1 MYTSRQID
9 QPSQLS
15 QLISAEATV
24 SSTHPQHY
32 CMPGSQTVFNSVAV
46 PPSPS
51 FSLSPEVQPIPP
63 HHSYPPSFLP
73 SGSPCLSDS
82 PHMIHYGISS
92 PIIGSYPE
100 SQSSPRVS
108 SRAGDSHVI
117 VHHWGPVQ
125 GISGSQIT
133 VKCDIETAF
142 LSRPG
147 RSVTTSAGGPGQM
160 TKTLRMVF
168 GSYPVLTKVEN
179 LKENTE
185 RNTCFLRVTVPDW
198 SLTGAVSDDTG
209 GSGIV
214 PVSLQI
220 LADDIN
226 ILETVPLGHFIY
238 TEGVTPKCNGDYLE
252 PAKHSSPIPAIQ
264 RRTASGPVSIPERQS
279 YSSPQYLMHS
289 RPPAIRHVSES
300 YVPSIH
306 KTYAQSSQTFQPSMP
321 LSNISNSTS
330 FRSQPNLMR
339 SSHVIGGAP
348 AQSTST
354 TLISSGHKAALS
366 ITGDLGT
373 VGKGWTTE
381 EWHTRRRLVQFW
393 RRQEGTT
400 IHTQFRVISQSEWSS
415 SQSSIVISCVFWE
428 EKNSCYITS
437 VDIIYLLEAL
447 VGTHFTVEEKNRIRR
462 NLEGFRPITVDK
474 SKPDTE
480 SFFAEI
486 MNLPNPRPRNIEKN
500 VKVYAW
506 DCLEAALQKIIG
518 KYSASFPTTH
528 SSSVRPIMT
537 PCPPSTSISM
547 PSTSFPTPSSL
558 PEVGSPLQ
566 SYNHLPNS
574 LFVTSARHT
583 HHGMPPPLTS
593 RSSDETF
600 YGIQQLNS
608 RQPQPSSTRTS
619 SSSSVTQITTPVQP
633 FFSGTTSSPRSMYSS
648 NVGGSTSHV
657 TQRDEKTDG
666 NADIGLY
673 FDMPPVYSQAVNA
686 TDNANLSFSGPIP
699 PSPSL
704 SEMYSAPF
712 HYPSPSSYVPFQPP
726 YTPSVAHVEQQQ
738 AAQYHGGLRQNHNA
752 RMVYSTYPDIQGQGH
767 GVIEAKIKSLHT
779 EF

>member
-1 MYTSRQID
+1 MLPELPQLSASIALVDCPTFFKTAMYSSRPID
-9 QPSQLS
+9 RPSQLS
-15 QLISAEATV
+15 QHISAEATV
-24 SSTHPQHY
+24 FSTHPQHY
-32 CMPGSQTVFNSVAV
+32 CMPGSQTVFSSVPV
-46 PPSPS
+46 PLSPS
-51 FSLSPEVQPIPP
+51 CSLSPEVQHIPA
-63 HHSYPPSFLP
+63 HHSYPPLFLP
-73 SGSPCLSDS
+73 PGSPCLSDS

-100 SQSSPRVS
+100 SQSSPRIS
-108 SRAGDSHVI
+108 SRAGDSHVT

-133 VKCDIETAF
+133 VKCDIEMAF
-142 LSRPG
+142 LSRPD
-147 RSVTTSAGGPGQM
+147 RSVTPSAGGPDQT

-179 LKENTE
+179 LKNAE

-198 SLTGAVSDDTG
+198 SLTGAVSDDTSG
-209 GSGIV
+209 GGV
-214 PVSLQI
+214 VQVSLQI
-220 LADDIN
+220 LADDTN
-226 ILETVPLGHFIY
+226 ILKTVPLGHFIY
-238 TEGVTPKCNGDYLE
+238 TEGVTPKCAGDYLE
-252 PAKHSSPIPAIQ
+252 SAKLSSPAPAIQ
-264 RRTASGPVSIPERQS
+264 RRTASGPVSISELQS

-289 RPPAIRHVSES
+289 RPPAVRHVSES

-306 KTYAQSSQTFQPSMP
+306 KTYAHSSQTFHSSIP
-321 LSNISNSTS
+321 LSKISNTTS

-339 SSHVIGGAP
+339 SSHVIGGVP
-348 AQSTST
+348 AQSTPTTQIST
-354 TLISSGHKAALS
+354 GHKAALS
-366 ITGDLGT
+366 ITGDLST

-447 VGTHFTVEEKNRIRR
+447 RASDLLRST
-462 NLEGFRPITVDK
+462 
-474 SKPDTE
+474 
-480 SFFAEI
+480 
-486 MNLPNPRPRNIEKN
+486 
-500 VKVYAW
+500 KVYAW

-537 PCPPSTSISM
+537 PCPSSTSISM
-547 PSTSFPTPSSL
+547 PSTGLSTPSSL
-558 PEVGSPLQ
+558 PEAGSPLK
-566 SYNHLPNS
+566 SYDHLPNS
-574 LFVTSARHT
+574 LFATSVRHT
-583 HHGMPPPLTS
+583 HHGMPPPLAF
-593 RSSDETF
+593 RSSNESF
-600 YGIQQLNS
+600 YGVQQLNS

-633 FFSGTTSSPRSMYSS
+633 FFSGTTSSPSSIYSS
-648 NVGGSTSHV
+648 NVGRSTSHV
-657 TQRDEKTDG
+657 TQRDEKSDG

-686 TDNANLSFSGPIP
+686 TDNANLSLSGPIP

-704 SEMYSAPF
+704 SEMYSAPL
-712 HYPSPSSYVPFQPP
+712 HYPSPSSYVQFQPP
-726 YTPSVAHVEQQQ
+726 YTPPVAHVEQQQ
-738 AAQYHGGLRQNHNA
+738 AAQYRESLRQNHDA

-767 GVIEAKIKSLHT
+767 GDIEAKIKSLHT

>member
-1 MYTSRQID
+1 MYSSRQID

-15 QLISAEATV
+15 QHVSAEATV
-24 SSTHPQHY
+24 FSTHPQHY

-51 FSLSPEVQPIPP
+51 FSLSSEVQSIPA

-82 PHMIHYGISS
+82 PHMIHYGINS

-100 SQSSPRVS
+100 SQSSPRVN

-142 LSRPG
+142 FSRPG
-147 RSVTTSAGGPGQM
+147 RSVTPSAGGPGQM
-160 TKTLRMVF
+160 TKTLRVVF

-179 LKENTE
+179 LNENTE

-209 GSGIV
+209 GGGIV
-214 PVSLQI
+214 PISLQI
-220 LADDIN
+220 LTDDIN

-238 TEGVTPKCNGDYLE
+238 TEGVAPKSNGDYLE
-252 PAKHSSPIPAIQ
+252 SAKHPSPIPAIQ
-264 RRTASGPVSIPERQS
+264 RRTASDPVSIPELQS
-279 YSSPQYLMHS
+279 YPSPQYLMHS
-289 RPPAIRHVSES
+289 RPPA
-300 YVPSIH
+300 
-306 KTYAQSSQTFQPSMP
+306 
-321 LSNISNSTS
+321 
-330 FRSQPNLMR
+330 
-339 SSHVIGGAP
+339 
-348 AQSTST
+348 
-354 TLISSGHKAALS
+354 AALS
-366 ITGDLGT
+366 ITGDLST

-393 RRQEGTT
+393 RRQEGIT

-480 SFFAEI
+480 NFFAEI

-537 PCPPSTSISM
+537 PCPPSTSVSM
-547 PSTSFPTPSSL
+547 PSIGLPTSSSV
-558 PEVGSPLQ
+558 PEVGSPLK

-574 LFVTSARHT
+574 LFATSARHI

-593 RSSDETF
+593 RSSDESF
-600 YGIQQLNS
+600 YGVQQLNS
-608 RQPQPSSTRTS
+608 RQHQPSSTRTS
-619 SSSSVTQITTPVQP
+619 SSSSVTQITTPVQT
-633 FFSGTTSSPRSMYSS
+633 FFSGTTSSPSSMYSS
-648 NVGGSTSHV
+648 NVGGSISLV

-673 FDMPPVYSQAVNA
+673 FDIPPVYSQAVNA
-686 TDNANLSFSGPIP
+686 TDNANLSLSVPIP

-704 SEMYSAPF
+704 SEMYSAPL
-712 HYPSPSSYVPFQPP
+712 HYPSSSSYVQFQPP

-738 AAQYHGGLRQNHNA
+738 AAQYHESLRQNHDA
-752 RMVYSTYPDIQGQGH
+752 RTVYSTYPDIQGQGH
-767 GVIEAKIKSLHT
+767 GGYRNKG
-779 EF
+779 

>member
-1 MYTSRQID
+1 MYSSRQID

-15 QLISAEATV
+15 QHVSAEATV
-24 SSTHPQHY
+24 FSTHPQHY

-51 FSLSPEVQPIPP
+51 FSLSSEVQSIPA

-82 PHMIHYGISS
+82 PHMIHYGINS

-100 SQSSPRVS
+100 SQSSPRVN

-142 LSRPG
+142 FSRPG
-147 RSVTTSAGGPGQM
+147 RSVTPSAGGPGQM
-160 TKTLRMVF
+160 TKTLRVVF

-209 GSGIV
+209 GGGIV
-214 PVSLQI
+214 PISLQI
-220 LADDIN
+220 LTDDIN

-238 TEGVTPKCNGDYLE
+238 TEGVAPKSNGDYLE
-252 PAKHSSPIPAIQ
+252 SAKHPSPIPAIQ
-264 RRTASGPVSIPERQS
+264 RRTASDPVSIPELQS
-279 YSSPQYLMHS
+279 YPSPQYLMHS
-289 RPPAIRHVSES
+289 RPPA
-300 YVPSIH
+300 
-306 KTYAQSSQTFQPSMP
+306 
-321 LSNISNSTS
+321 
-330 FRSQPNLMR
+330 
-339 SSHVIGGAP
+339 
-348 AQSTST
+348 
-354 TLISSGHKAALS
+354 AALS
-366 ITGDLGT
+366 ITGDLST

-393 RRQEGTT
+393 RRQEGIT

-480 SFFAEI
+480 NFFAEI

-528 SSSVRPIMT
+528 SNSVRPIMT
-537 PCPPSTSISM
+537 PCPPSTSVSM
-547 PSTSFPTPSSL
+547 PSIGLPTSSSV
-558 PEVGSPLQ
+558 PEVGSPLK

-574 LFVTSARHT
+574 LFATSARHI

-593 RSSDETF
+593 RSSDESF
-600 YGIQQLNS
+600 YGVQQLNS
-608 RQPQPSSTRTS
+608 RQHQPSSTRTS
-619 SSSSVTQITTPVQP
+619 SSSSVTQITTPVQT
-633 FFSGTTSSPRSMYSS
+633 FFSGTTSSPSSMYSS
-648 NVGGSTSHV
+648 NVGGSISLV

-673 FDMPPVYSQAVNA
+673 FDIPPVYSQAVNA
-686 TDNANLSFSGPIP
+686 TDNANLSLSVPIP

-704 SEMYSAPF
+704 SEMYSAPL
-712 HYPSPSSYVPFQPP
+712 HYPSSSSYVQFQPP

-738 AAQYHGGLRQNHNA
+738 AAQYHESLRQNHDA
-752 RMVYSTYPDIQGQGH
+752 RTVYSIYPDIQGQGH
-767 GVIEAKIKSLHT
+767 GGYRNKG
-779 EF
+779 

>member
-1 MYTSRQID
+1 MYSSRQID

-15 QLISAEATV
+15 QHVSAEATV
-24 SSTHPQHY
+24 FSTHPQHY

-51 FSLSPEVQPIPP
+51 FSLSSEVQSIPA

-82 PHMIHYGISS
+82 PHMIHYGINS

-100 SQSSPRVS
+100 SQSSPRVN

-142 LSRPG
+142 FSRPG
-147 RSVTTSAGGPGQM
+147 RSVTPSAGGPGQM
-160 TKTLRMVF
+160 TKTLRVVF

-209 GSGIV
+209 GGGIV
-214 PVSLQI
+214 PISLQI
-220 LADDIN
+220 LTDDIN

-238 TEGVTPKCNGDYLE
+238 TEGVAPKSNGDYLE
-252 PAKHSSPIPAIQ
+252 SAKHPSPIPAIQ
-264 RRTASGPVSIPERQS
+264 RRTASDPVSIPELQS
-279 YSSPQYLMHS
+279 YPSPQYLMHS
-289 RPPAIRHVSES
+289 RPPA
-300 YVPSIH
+300 
-306 KTYAQSSQTFQPSMP
+306 
-321 LSNISNSTS
+321 
-330 FRSQPNLMR
+330 
-339 SSHVIGGAP
+339 
-348 AQSTST
+348 
-354 TLISSGHKAALS
+354 AALS
-366 ITGDLGT
+366 ITGDLST

-393 RRQEGTT
+393 RRQEGIT

-480 SFFAEI
+480 NFFAEI

-528 SSSVRPIMT
+528 SNSVRPIMT
-537 PCPPSTSISM
+537 PCPPSTSVSM
-547 PSTSFPTPSSL
+547 PSIGLPTSSSV
-558 PEVGSPLQ
+558 PEVGSPLK

-574 LFVTSARHT
+574 LFATSARHI

-593 RSSDETF
+593 RSSDESF
-600 YGIQQLNS
+600 YGVQQLNS
-608 RQPQPSSTRTS
+608 RQHQPSSTRTS
-619 SSSSVTQITTPVQP
+619 SSSSVTQITTPVQT
-633 FFSGTTSSPRSMYSS
+633 FFSGTTSSPSSMYSS
-648 NVGGSTSHV
+648 NVGGSISLV

-673 FDMPPVYSQAVNA
+673 FDIPPVYSQAVNA
-686 TDNANLSFSGPIP
+686 TDNANLSLSVPIP

-704 SEMYSAPF
+704 SEMYSAPL
-712 HYPSPSSYVPFQPP
+712 HYPSSSSYVQFQPP

-738 AAQYHGGLRQNHNA
+738 AAQYHESLRQNHDA
-752 RMVYSTYPDIQGQGH
+752 RTVYSTYPDIQGQGH
-767 GVIEAKIKSLHT
+767 GGYRNKG
-779 EF
+779 